1 MGCTNLQALLLAMKL
16 ASAAK
21 QPWLLSN
28 AAVALW
34 NTYLPNLQQQRVSP
48 LLTLLGAATA
58 QLLSQ
63 PDVTPH
69 AVLLY
74 SLATAYASAA
84 EHAALQAV
92 LAAAGQ
98 TGPDVEATHADLSG
112 KAHSANGECRS
123 PLELRL

>member
-1 MGCTNLQALLLAMKL
+1 MKL

-34 NTYLPNLQQQRVSP
+34 NTYLPNLQQQRVAP
-48 LLTLLGAATA
+48 LLHILGSATA

-63 PDVTPH
+63 ADATSH
-69 AVLLY
+69 AALLY
-74 SLATAYASAA
+74 SLVTAYASAA

-92 LAAAGQ
+92 LAAADQAGPGAQ
-98 TGPDVEATHADLSG
+98 AAGSDVPVTGG
-112 KAHSANGECRS
+112 
-123 PLELRL
+123 